1 MINFRYHLV
10 SIAAILLALAAGIA
24 LGSGPLEDAGSPLSS
39 DGESPSAAVVDPAV
53 ASFESAYAARTA
65 SSLFKGALKGQSVV
79 VVTLPGASAAE
90 AKSISTLLEQADAE
104 VTGQIELTSK
114 LLSSANRQFAEGV
127 AQQAGA
133 DVPGVNG
140 AGDSYGRIGA
150 ALGRSIL
157 ATKTAALDPTAS
169 TIQSAFVEG
178 GLVNLTK
185 SPTKLATLAVIV
197 TGPRASG
204 SGDQGSVVSAMSAA
218 LDASGKGVVVAGPAS
233 SSTDGG
239 IIKVVR
245 DSDASSD
252 VSTVDVTEHGV
263 GTGRHGVGG
272 RQGSSRT
279 EWRLGHLTQRRWR
292 SPGLIW

>member
-10 SIAAILLALAAGIA
+10 SIAAILLALAAGVA
-24 LGSGPLEDAGSPLSS
+24 LGSGPLDAAGSPLSS
-39 DGESPSAAVVDPAV
+39 NSDDSSAAVVDPAL
-53 ASFESAYAARTA
+53 ASFESAYAARTS
-65 SSLFKGALKGQSVV
+65 SSLFKGKLKGQSVI

-90 AKSISTLLEQADAE
+90 AKSISTMLKQADAE

-133 DVPGVNG
+133 DVPGVTA

-150 ALGRSIL
+150 ALGRSML
-157 ATKTAALDPTAS
+157 AKKSAALDPTAS

-178 GLVNLTK
+178 DLINLTT

-197 TGPRASG
+197 TGPRVSG
-204 SGDQGSVVSAMSAA
+204 SGDQGSIVSAMAAA

-245 DSDASSD
+245 DSDAASN
-252 VSTVDVTEHGV
+252 VSTVDVINTAPGRVVAVLAAAKEAAGQSGAW
-263 GTGRHGVGG
+263 GTARSADGG
-272 RQGSSRT
+272 
-279 EWRLGHLTQRRWR
+279 L
-292 SPGLIW
+292 PD